1 MDVSVI
7 MATRDRADLLEAT
20 LGHLARQ
27 QAGGRAWELVVADNG
42 STDRTPAVLEAAAAR
57 LPLVR
62 VSEPTPSKN
71 RALNRALAVARG
83 GLHLF
88 TDDDVV
94 PEDDWVARMAAAAD
108 RWPQHAIFAGRI
120 TPLFPAGTP
129 DWLRAHPFSDHA
141 FARFELAQEEGP
153 ITTLPYGPNFMV
165 RAAAMAGVRYNEAIG
180 PSGEDYVSGSET
192 ELLLRLARQGCG
204 VVWVPDASVEHV
216 IRPDQLDVGW
226 LLGRSYRRG
235 RSFVELGFLR
245 QDPGPR
251 VAGVPLRM
259 WRRLVKEWM
268 YALSGTFG
276 DPQRRFLRGVDY
288 HFVRGCIRQYRLR
301 ARRTP

>member
-7 MATRDRADLLEAT
+7 LATRNRADLLEAT

-27 QAGGRAWELVVADNG
+27 QAGGRAWEVVVADNG
-42 STDRTPAVLEAAAAR
+42 SADRTPAVVEAAAAR

-83 GLHLF
+83 SLYLF

-120 TPLFPAGTP
+120 TPLFPGGTP
-129 DWLRAHPFSDHA
+129 DWLRAHAFSEHA

-153 ITTLPYGPNFMV
+153 VTTLPYGPNFMV
-165 RAAAMAGVRYNEAIG
+165 RAAAMARVRYNEAIG

-192 ELLLRLARQGCG
+192 ELLLRLTRQGCG
-204 VVWVPDASVEHV
+204 IVWVPDASVGHV

-235 RSFVELGFLR
+235 RCFVELGFLR

-259 WRRLVKEWM
+259 WARLVKEWM
-268 YALSGTFG
+268 YALSGSFG
-276 DPQRRFLRGVDY
+276 GPQRRFLRGVDY
-288 HFVRGCIRQYRLR
+288 HFVRGCIRQYRLG